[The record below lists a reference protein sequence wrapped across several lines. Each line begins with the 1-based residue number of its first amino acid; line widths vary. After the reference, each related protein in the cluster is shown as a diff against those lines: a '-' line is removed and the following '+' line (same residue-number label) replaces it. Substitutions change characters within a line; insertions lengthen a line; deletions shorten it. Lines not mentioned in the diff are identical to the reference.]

1 MAAKNEPVGA
11 PQQVE
16 MWQADAKKVLYAQ
29 LCNAFYQREVQ
40 RLVAEPNS
48 DRLRR
53 QLKSLPYYIER
64 AATLVAN
71 TSSPFKLD
79 SQNGSWLA
87 KQKPTPPE
95 INIQANELFYQ
106 HNAKVGLIIPI
117 LVRSDEQIRVRI
129 DSLDQVSDNKVHCN
143 ELGWFA
149 FSGQGLELP
158 NAQLLTPS
166 KVSLTA
172 ACCGHQWQFSK
183 RCLPRVLSLREMLLA
198 GSINWG
204 NVKRLQT

>member
-1 MAAKNEPVGA
+1 M
-11 PQQVE
+11 
-16 MWQADAKKVLYAQ
+16 
-29 LCNAFYQREVQ
+29 
-40 RLVAEPNS
+40 
-48 DRLRR
+48 
-53 QLKSLPYYIER
+53 LP
-64 AATLVAN
+64 TLVAN

-143 ELGWFA
+143 ELGWLA

-172 ACCGHQWQFSK
+172 ACCGHRMAVFQSVS
-183 RCLPRVLSLREMLLA
+183 LPRVLSLREMLLA
-198 GSINWG
+198 GSINWR
-204 NVKRLQT
+204 NVKRLQNVTWLIK